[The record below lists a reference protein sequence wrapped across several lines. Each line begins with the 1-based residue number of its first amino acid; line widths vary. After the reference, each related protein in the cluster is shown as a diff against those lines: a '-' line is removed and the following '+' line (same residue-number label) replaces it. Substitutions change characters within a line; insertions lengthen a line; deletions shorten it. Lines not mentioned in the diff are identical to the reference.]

1 MVGVDGSA
9 RCFCTFGFSFRH
21 CEFVRQAN
29 AMGLVFNLAFI
40 GEYWWIFM
48 YDLEIYGFTSILKY
62 SMLYLV
68 FRDMTL
74 RP

>member
-1 MVGVDGSA
+1 
-9 RCFCTFGFSFRH
+9 
-21 CEFVRQAN
+21 
-29 AMGLVFNLAFI
+29 MGLVFNLAFI